1 MNFKKLTA
9 AALAFTMV
17 FTANAFAA
25 DKTSDYEQD
34 KIVITYDEAVQ
45 KAIDNTTSIAAIDE
59 AVDLMEKNK
68 EALFTS
74 LEGYFPYVSSDVT
87 VDSSIGSLL
96 SSIGTIDSSTKSY
109 RYKKQMLEETAEL
122 MVKNYFN
129 TIVTSENAL
138 ELTKESLQLK
148 QEEYSQLVMK
158 HNLGMLSDNELET
171 AKNEITKM
179 MSNVTTAE
187 LAIDSVYES
196 LASTIGLSKYANF
209 EIDYELEYEPFT
221 MTTGLEGYINVKTE
235 SDPSVMVA
243 KAKLEDAE
251 YQKKISLYDTEP
263 YSYLSKENNV
273 NSADRDLGD
282 TQKNLRTSIVSGYNS
297 ITQLESTRESLE
309 AALADAQTAY
319 ETAKVKYELGNITEL
334 EYKQAELAV
343 KSAENDILSNTSSHD
358 ILVFQFEHPYML
370 SSSSGSSS
378 SSK

>member
-1 MNFKKLTA
+1 
-9 AALAFTMV
+9 MV

-109 RYKKQMLEETAEL
+109 RYQKQMLEETAEL

-196 LASTIGLSKYANF
+196 LASTIGLSKYADF

-221 MTTGLEGYINVKTE
+221 CL
-235 SDPSVMVA
+235 
-243 KAKLEDAE
+243 
-251 YQKKISLYDTEP
+251 LY
-263 YSYLSKENNV
+263 
-273 NSADRDLGD
+273 
-282 TQKNLRTSIVSGYNS
+282 TSIVNKHDTVINNHTNKHYKAHKCN
-297 ITQLESTRESLE
+297 RCNRF
-309 AALADAQTAY
+309 ACY
-319 ETAKVKYELGNITEL
+319 EKTKY
-334 EYKQAELAV
+334 
-343 KSAENDILSNTSSHD
+343 SAC
-358 ILVFQFEHPYML
+358 Y
-370 SSSSGSSS
+370 
-378 SSK
+378 SKRYGKHNKERMNK